1 MAGVTYE
8 RWLFRR
14 GSNYT
19 GLLFEGKILADYIW
33 EAIAYERKSH
43 IHGGSIVLILCKTF
57 CRPEN

>member
-1 MAGVTYE
+1 M
-8 RWLFRR
+8 R

-19 GLLFEGKILADYIW
+19 GLLFEWKILADYIW

-43 IHGGSIVLILCKTF
+43 IHGGLIVLILCKTF